1 MIHGKG
7 RSNGTRIILRNSSQL
22 MDERPKFSLPAPSL
36 GSGFHLVITVCQGCL
51 LHSSSYL
58 WAQGTDPD
66 VG

>member
-22 MDERPKFSLPAPSL
+22 MDERPKISLPAPSL